1 MNRFGS
7 KGVVRR
13 IAAALV
19 LSAAPLVAVE
29 RAEAAC
35 SPDPLVNNATAT
47 CTDAT
52 ANQSG
57 NNGYGTGAETGV
69 TINVDPTAGTTGTAT
84 VTGTSIGIAIGD
96 GTINNA
102 GTISGGSDGLFLS
115 GTVNNS
121 GSILSATGIG
131 IFVGGATRTV
141 NNSATGTISAGSDG
155 IGSGNN
161 LTVTNAGV
169 IEATGTGGVA
179 IAPAGSSLTLTNSS
193 TGVIRSNQTGGFA
206 VQTGDTPT
214 ISNAGTIEANGTG
227 GVAVQGANM
236 ILSNTDGTNPGTISA
251 NGQNG
256 VAIKGDTGGG
266 ISGSITVTSNPGTIS
281 AGMGAGNTGGIAIDA
296 SNTAGTATV
305 ASSGTIQASSIA
317 IVTNGLLTLDNT
329 GSVTSTGIFA
339 VVSNNGD
346 VKVNQNVT
354 GNTGTITAAAAG
366 GIAIQA
372 AGTATVANV
381 GNGTTTGIISAS
393 DFAIS
398 GTAINVTAN
407 TGLIESIVGN
417 AIDANSVTV
426 NSSGTIRANGASVKT
441 ILAISD
447 ATVTNSGTIQANG
460 TGGTAIFD
468 AAGTATV
475 NNLSG
480 GTIAGNTFGISARTL
495 VVTNA
500 AGASISGDTAIQGA
514 GSVTSAGTITG
525 TTASVQ
531 FTGTGTNSLALQTG
545 AVLNG
550 AARGASGAIN
560 KLFFEGHGSVS
571 NSFTGFNTLDVDA
584 DTAWIWNT
592 NAAIDLTNVNTG
604 TFVVDAGLSG
614 TVAVNAGGVLA
625 GHGTVA
631 GPLIVAGGTVAPGA
645 AVPFS
650 TLTVNGNVNF
660 QPNSIYRVNVNAAG
674 QHDVLQMAGVNNTIG
689 LTGGTVN
696 VLAQNGAYA
705 PSTKYTILT
714 AEGGGLGGSNTF
726 AGVTSNLAFLT
737 PTLTYDAKDVFLTL
751 MTNGTAGGGFGF
763 VSAAQTRNQLAVAG
777 ALDASPVSSS
787 LVTALLN
794 QTANGARAAFDALSG
809 ELFGSVHNTQGQ
821 EASST
826 RSAILGRLR
835 QASYADVPSE
845 LGVLGFAGP
854 ELAYGGDDAS
864 AARDAYAAMPGKA
877 SRRADDR
884 SRGLTF
890 WAQGLGGWGH
900 ADSDGNAASLKSR
913 FGGFL
918 SGVDARYGDTLRA
931 GLVAGYTRS
940 DLNVAERSSSA
951 GIDSVQFGGYAGGR
965 FGALNVRGGA
975 SYSYDS
981 IDTSRTIAFPGFSD
995 QTKAHFHGDVGQVFG
1010 EIGHGMALGHV
1021 AFEPFAGL
1029 AYVHLRDGS
1038 FLESGG
1044 VAALSGS
1051 RASENIGYSSLG
1063 LRAATAVPLANG
1075 TVLVPRASLQWQY
1088 AFGDVATVSALA
1100 FQSTGAGFTAAG
1112 IPIARNSAL
1121 VEAGFDWRFSPW
1133 AKLGAFYQ
1141 GELAAHAQSHAFK
1154 GAFTWNF

>member
-1 MNRFGS
+1 
-7 KGVVRR
+7 
-13 IAAALV
+13 
-19 LSAAPLVAVE
+19 
-29 RAEAAC
+29 
-35 SPDPLVNNATAT
+35 
-47 CTDAT
+47 
-52 ANQSG
+52 
-57 NNGYGTGAETGV
+57 
-69 TINVDPTAGTTGTAT
+69 
-84 VTGTSIGIAIGD
+84 
-96 GTINNA
+96 
-102 GTISGGSDGLFLS
+102 
-115 GTVNNS
+115 
-121 GSILSATGIG
+121 
-131 IFVGGATRTV
+131 
-141 NNSATGTISAGSDG
+141 
-155 IGSGNN
+155 
-161 LTVTNAGV
+161 
-169 IEATGTGGVA
+169 
-179 IAPAGSSLTLTNSS
+179 
-193 TGVIRSNQTGGFA
+193 
-206 VQTGDTPT
+206 
-214 ISNAGTIEANGTG
+214 
-227 GVAVQGANM
+227 
-236 ILSNTDGTNPGTISA
+236 
-251 NGQNG
+251 
-256 VAIKGDTGGG
+256 
-266 ISGSITVTSNPGTIS
+266 
-281 AGMGAGNTGGIAIDA
+281 
-296 SNTAGTATV
+296 
-305 ASSGTIQASSIA
+305 
-317 IVTNGLLTLDNT
+317 
-329 GSVTSTGIFA
+329 TSTGIFA

-426 NSSGTIRANGASVKT
+426 NSSGTIRANGANVKT

-460 TGGTAIFD
+460 AGGTAIFD
-468 AAGTATV
+468 AAGTVTV

-495 VVTNA
+495 AVTNA

-525 TTASVQ
+525 TAASVQ

-571 NSFTGFNTLDVDA
+571 NGFTGFNTLDVDA

-625 GHGTVA
+625 GHGTVI
-631 GPLIVAGGTVAPGA
+631 GPLIVRGGAVAPGA

-660 QPNSIYRVNVNAAG
+660 QPNSIYRVNVNATG
-674 QHDVLQMAGVNNTIG
+674 QHDVLQMTGVNNTIG

-726 AGVTSNLAFLT
+726 AGVTSNPAFLT

-794 QTANGARAAFDALSG
+794 QTA
-809 ELFGSVHNTQGQ
+809 
-821 EASST
+821 
-826 RSAILGRLR
+826 
-835 QASYADVPSE
+835 
-845 LGVLGFAGP
+845 
-854 ELAYGGDDAS
+854 
-864 AARDAYAAMPGKA
+864 
-877 SRRADDR
+877 
-884 SRGLTF
+884 
-890 WAQGLGGWGH
+890 
-900 ADSDGNAASLKSR
+900 
-913 FGGFL
+913 
-918 SGVDARYGDTLRA
+918 
-931 GLVAGYTRS
+931 
-940 DLNVAERSSSA
+940 
-951 GIDSVQFGGYAGGR
+951 
-965 FGALNVRGGA
+965 
-975 SYSYDS
+975 
-981 IDTSRTIAFPGFSD
+981 
-995 QTKAHFHGDVGQVFG
+995 
-1010 EIGHGMALGHV
+1010 
-1021 AFEPFAGL
+1021 
-1029 AYVHLRDGS
+1029 
-1038 FLESGG
+1038 
-1044 VAALSGS
+1044 
-1051 RASENIGYSSLG
+1051 
-1063 LRAATAVPLANG
+1063 
-1075 TVLVPRASLQWQY
+1075 
-1088 AFGDVATVSALA
+1088 
-1100 FQSTGAGFTAAG
+1100 
-1112 IPIARNSAL
+1112 
-1121 VEAGFDWRFSPW
+1121 
-1133 AKLGAFYQ
+1133 
-1141 GELAAHAQSHAFK
+1141 
-1154 GAFTWNF
+1154 